1 MKASARNMALTQIAE
16 HPGVETAVRLLV
28 ALALWGTC
36 GAAAAGNLVATNIH
50 AAAQTLPAAKRV
62 RPAHSLDL
70 SGPRVPLTATHGQGP
85 RLSAKP
91 ALRTQSAGEIRIAS
105 ESAASAA
112 GPISIHWQS
121 KPEIVRVARQF
132 RHNGL
137 PLVRLWQSGPNLLA
151 IGLNH
156 TGYPESTL
164 RKRFRTEGTD
174 ATRF

>member
-1 MKASARNMALTQIAE
+1 MKASARNKALTQVAE
-16 HPGVETAVRLLV
+16 HPGVDTAVRLLV
-28 ALALWGTC
+28 ALVLSGTC
-36 GAAAAGNLVATNIH
+36 GAAAAGNVIAANIR

-62 RPAHSLDL
+62 RPAHAVDL
-70 SGPRVPLTATHGQGP
+70 SGPRVPLTATHAQGP
-85 RLSAKP
+85 RLSAEP
-91 ALRTQSAGEIRIAS
+91 ALRTQSAGEIPIAS

-151 IGLNH
+151 IGLNPH
-156 TGYPESTL
+156 GVPGIYFTQ
-164 RKRFRTEGTD
+164 KVAD
-174 ATRF
+174 